1 MLQTLVL
8 KILYL
13 VCKLCPDSSPEPE
26 PVGAG
31 TLFVITAVILKV
43 VRIFLLHWV
52 NLYFTFKKPNFCCCV
67 SAKWWPQ
74 RPGAVTGLEA
84 KGKEAT

>member
-31 TLFVITAVILKV
+31 TLFVITAVILQV
-43 VRIFLLHWV
+43 VKIFLLHRV
-52 NLYFTFKKPNFCCCV
+52 DLYFTFKKPNFCRRV
-67 SAKWWPQ
+67 SAE
-74 RPGAVTGLEA
+74 L
-84 KGKEAT
+84 

>member
-13 VCKLCPDSSPEPE
+13 VCKLCPDIFPEPE

-31 TLFVITAVILKV
+31 TLFVITAVILKA

-52 NLYFTFKKPNFCCCV
+52 DLYFTFKKPNFYCWV
-67 SAKWWPQ
+67 SAKTWPQ
-74 RPGAVTGLEA
+74 KVGSCDCPGD
-84 KGKEAT
+84 